1 MSVKILNPILV
12 LSLLLGCNLCEGLSK
27 YSSAANAPAEDASI
41 YVPTSVR
48 ELDKPFRM
56 AKLNLLWSKAKHRL
70 TEPKLQALFS
80 DLKIHDKEE
89 IALKHLK
96 AESKD
101 LEGLHEAT
109 MRKKLIEIF
118 KCFLYVGLMSTYD
131 LLEHFTDT
139 EDENILKRH
148 KAMNDGS
155 NYVSKDVFKNRKLNQ
170 LWAKA
175 EFAGFTDEELAAL
188 KEEFLHHQEKI
199 DEYMSLIADIDAGDT
214 QTHKNSLSNKHEN
227 WNMLEQEEESNDV
240 PGKNIDYLTKVNLMR
255 DKHVKLKDGYDHLER
270 LTAQGPNH
278 KEFIE
283 PKVQGL
289 WRIAQEAKFNPDE
302 LMSLK
307 EELRH
312 YERRL
317 LKLRHFHTS
326 AALADGKR
334 GKSEDFDNSTAEK
347 NVKKHARIVEKLHLD
362 LETKIMQKHVEL

>member
-109 MRKKLIEIF
+109 MRKKLI
-118 KCFLYVGLMSTYD
+118 GLMSTYD

-188 KEEFLHHQEKI
+188 KEEFLHHQEKV

-214 QTHKNSLSNKHEN
+214 QTHKNSLSDKHEN